1 MTSTRRPKSPAPQT
15 TTDEVDLL
23 LRWYRAQR
31 RDLPWRRTKDPYA
44 IWISEVMLQQT
55 TVAAVIPYYEKFLR
69 TFPDVATLA
78 NAPEGAVLEAW
89 AGLGYYSRARNLHKS
104 AKALARMDF
113 PRTAE
118 ALLEL
123 PGFGP
128 YTSRAVASIAFED
141 PVGVLDGNVIRVI
154 SRFRAWDLEWWNQKA
169 RAPLQT
175 QADAWARVGPPS
187 EVNQALMELGA
198 TICTPA
204 KPACL
209 LCPWNGLCQAR
220 EQDLTSTLPRP
231 KPRRATEIWHWR
243 ARVQIRAGKVALARN
258 SSGPVL
264 KDQWIFPGEFT
275 RLRAKPKAFD
285 VRHGITHHDLF
296 VTIDDSRSSKSELR
310 DVELRWIELDRL
322 ASVSPMKLLD
332 KVLQKK
338 GVRS

>member
-1 MTSTRRPKSPAPQT
+1 MSSTRPQKKSPPDNTAR
-15 TTDEVDLL
+15 EVDLL
-23 LRWYRAQR
+23 LRWYRAHR
-31 RDLPWRRTKDPYA
+31 RDLPWRRSKDPYE

-55 TVAAVIPYYEKFLR
+55 TVAAVIPYYEKFLSV
-69 TFPDVATLA
+69 FPDVATLA
-78 NAPEGAVLEAW
+78 RAPEGEVLKAW
-89 AGLGYYSRARNLHKS
+89 AGLGYYSRARNLHKA
-104 AKALARMDF
+104 AKSLAATGF
-113 PRTAE
+113 PRTAD

-154 SRFRAWDLEWWNQKA
+154 SRFRAWELEWWNQKA

-175 QADAWARVGPPS
+175 QADTWARGGPPS

-209 LCPWNGLCQAR
+209 LCPWSKLCQGRAR
-220 EQDLTSTLPRP
+220 DLVSSLPPP
-231 KPRRATEIWHWR
+231 KPRRSTEIWQWT
-243 ARVQIRAGKVALARN
+243 ARVQVRHGKVALTRN
-258 SSGPVL
+258 LNGPVL
-264 KDQWIFPGEFT
+264 KDQWIFPGEFK
-275 RLRAKPKAFD
+275 RLRAKPKTFD

-296 VTIDDSRSSKSELR
+296 VVIESGPVGKA
-310 DVELRWIELDRL
+310 ELRWVELDQL

-338 GVRS
+338 GVRP